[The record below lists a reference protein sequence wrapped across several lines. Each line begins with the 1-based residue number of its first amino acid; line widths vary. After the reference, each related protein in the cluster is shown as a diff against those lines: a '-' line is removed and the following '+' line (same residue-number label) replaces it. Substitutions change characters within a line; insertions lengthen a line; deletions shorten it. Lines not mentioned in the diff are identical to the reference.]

1 MLGGILPEV
10 LVGTAL
16 HDGKQR
22 LVVAVQRLCL
32 VEPLHAA
39 LQPPLGESQRLLG
52 ILVVAVSRGTLVEC
66 HHDVGT
72 DDTLGIHH
80 VLGGEDMLRTV
91 NMAAELTAFLLQLAD
106 AGQRKDLKTARIGQD
121 RTVPRIKLMQT
132 ACLAQDVQSR
142 AQIQVISIAQNNL
155 CLHLFAQFCEMHTFH
170 ATHRSYGHKDGS
182 LYLSVVCG
190 NQSCAGTAIR
200 VVMLYFKF
208 HFSLLFSSSIVKSNG
223 LSTISLVS
231 AKSHTS
237 CTFST

>member
-1 MLGGILPEV
+1 MF
-10 LVGTAL
+10 
-16 HDGKQR
+16 
-22 LVVAVQRLCL
+22 
-32 VEPLHAA
+32 
-39 LQPPLGESQRLLG
+39 
-52 ILVVAVSRGTLVEC
+52 
-66 HHDVGT
+66 
-72 DDTLGIHH
+72 
-80 VLGGEDMLRTV
+80 RTID
-91 NMAAELTAFLLQLAD
+91 MAAEFATFFLQFAD
-106 AGQRKDLKTARIGQD
+106 ACKREYLETARVCQNRAIPC
-121 RTVPRIKLMQT
+121 VELMQT

-223 LSTISLVS
+223 LSTTSLVS